1 MQTDALERVT
11 RTLADRYQVERLIG
25 EGGMATVYLA
35 KDLKHDRDVALKIL
49 KPELGAV
56 LGTDRFLAEIRVT
69 ARLQH
74 PNLLPLFDSG
84 DAEGI
89 LYYVMPYV
97 EGESLRARL
106 DRERQLPLDDTLHIA
121 TAVANA
127 LDYAHAH
134 QIVHRD
140 LKPENILLQSGQPLI
155 ADFGIALAV
164 SKAGGQRVTQT
175 GLSLGTPQY
184 MSPEQATGDRQIDK
198 RSDIYSLGAVVYEML
213 AGAPPHSGGTVQAII
228 AKVLTERP
236 RHVRMMRP
244 TVPEHVDDAI
254 ASALEKVPADR
265 WQSAG
270 DFADAL
276 HGRARAIPPTSR
288 SLRSAETAKD
298 ARTIRSRLRDP
309 IVIGAVALAVA
320 ATGFAAWTATRGDR
334 TQPSGPVRFLFA
346 SPEDF
351 PSEGVIGV
359 VDISPDGRTIAS
371 VVRGQGSNRLAV
383 RSLDSLTARELPGIT
398 DPRSPTF
405 SPDGQW
411 IAYLAGSTLRKISV
425 NGGPVIPLAEWTRP
439 RISLYGASWGAEGIF
454 VGSERGIFIVPPGG
468 GEPRLFSGIDS
479 PAVETFR
486 LRPFQ
491 IPGTRTVLFVSGRL
505 PPDRWRI
512 GAARLP
518 DGKVTNAGI
527 PGEEVVAI
535 AEGHLLYYTNGVLM
549 GVPFDLKTLK
559 ATGTPTVVLDR
570 VFGLGKIALAPNG
583 TLAYYAGSFAN
594 QQPSLIS
601 RDTVEPLMLPTA
613 RYGHPAY
620 SPDGRRVALAI
631 VDGPNTDIAV
641 YDIAARSLTRL
652 TTDGAGNDRA
662 EWTPDG
668 TRIIY
673 RSQRQGK
680 EALWW
685 QPVDGSGA
693 AEILLE
699 RPGGVQ
705 EGAIT
710 PDGRTLI
717 YRTIR
722 PTTGRDI
729 LARPLSGDTTSQ
741 VIVGTNAS
749 ESHIAVSSDGRFV
762 AYQSDESGKT
772 EVFVRALQGP
782 GVRWQVTND
791 GGSSPVWSRDG
802 RRLFY
807 ASEGT
812 IASAR
817 ISTANGFSVVS
828 RDSFATGSFFISPSH
843 RSFDVTPDGNRVL
856 GLVSAGGQVQP
867 VVVLNWLDE
876 FKAKLKQQ

>member
-213 AGAPPHSGGTVQAII
+213 AGEAPHTGGTVQAIV

-236 RHVRMMRP
+236 RHVRMLRP
-244 TVPEHVDDAI
+244 SVPEHVDEAI
-254 ASALEKVPADR
+254 DGALEKVPADR
-265 WQSAG
+265 WQTAG
-270 DFADAL
+270 EFAEAL
-276 HGRARAIPPTSR
+276 RGRARTLPSR
-288 SLRSAETAKD
+288 TGSFRPSEISSGRRTLRSK
-298 ARTIRSRLRDP
+298 LRDP
-309 IVIGAVALAVA
+309 ILIGAVAVA
-320 ATGFAAWTATRGDR
+320 AAATAFAGWSATRGDR
-334 TQPSGPVRFLFA
+334 NQSSGPARFLFA
-346 SPEDF
+346 SPNEVA
-351 PSEGVIGV
+351 SEIGT
-359 VDISPDGRTIAS
+359 VDISPDGRTIAF
-371 VVRGQGSNRLAV
+371 VAKVAGSNRLAL
-383 RSLDSLTARELPGIT
+383 RSLDSLTTRQLPGVT
-398 DPRSPTF
+398 NPQFLSF
-405 SPDGQW
+405 SPDGKW
-411 IAYLAGSTLRKISV
+411 IAFISGSALQKISV
-425 NGGPVIPLAEWTRP
+425 NAGTIIPLAEWTRP
-439 RISLYGASWGAEGIF
+439 RIGIYSISWGDDGIF
-454 VGSERGIFIVPPGG
+454 VGTERGIFLVPPAG
-468 GEPRLFSGIDS
+468 GEARLFSPIDS
-479 PAVETFR
+479 PRVEPFR
-486 LRPFQ
+486 LGPIQ
-491 IPGTRTVLFVSGRL
+491 IAGSHAVLFSSGRPAPDPWHISVAML
-505 PPDRWRI
+505 PGGKTTDTGILGWRVFGI
-512 GAARLP
+512 AA
-518 DGKVTNAGI
+518 
-527 PGEEVVAI
+527 
-535 AEGHLLYYTNGVLM
+535 GHLLYTTNDGVM
-549 GVPFDLKTLK
+549 AVPFDLKKLK
-559 ATGTPTVVLDR
+559 PTGTPVVVLDR
-570 VFGLGKIALAPNG
+570 VHELGQIALARNG
-583 TLAYYAGSFAN
+583 TLVYYAGSDAD
-594 QQPSLIS
+594 QPSLIS
-601 RDTVEPLMLPTA
+601 RDSVKPLMPVAQYNTL
-613 RYGHPAY
+613 AY
-620 SPDGRRVALAI
+620 SPDGRRIALSLDDGDKRDI
-631 VDGPNTDIAV
+631 VV

-652 TTDGAGNDRA
+652 TTDGAGNDRP

-673 RSQRQGK
+673 RSSRQGK

-685 QPVDGSGA
+685 QPIDGSVA

-705 EGAIT
+705 EGLIT
-710 PDGRTLI
+710 PDGKTLI

-729 LARPLSGDTTSQ
+729 FARSLSGDTASRL
-741 VIVGTNAS
+741 IVGTDAS
-749 ESHIAVSSDGRFV
+749 ESHIAVSPDGRFL
-762 AYQSDESGKT
+762 AYQSNESGRV

-782 GVRWQVTND
+782 GARWQVTSD
-791 GGSSPVWSRDG
+791 GGYSPVWSRDG
-802 RRLFY
+802 KKLFY
-807 ASEGT
+807 FTERT
-812 IASAR
+812 IAFAR
-817 ISTANGFSVVS
+817 ISTDGGFSVVS
-828 RDSFATGSFFISPSH
+828 RDSVATGSFVSSPSH

-856 GLVSAGGQVQP
+856 ALVDAGGDVLP
-867 VVVLNWLDE
+867 VVVLNWVEEL
-876 FKAKLKQQ
+876 KAKLRQ